1 MGALMLVIG
10 WTVTWGLGVALLA
23 AVASRSP
30 SDPANENL
38 AWTVGCGWFVGAFL
52 LTLWMRALAL
62 LHVPFGIASIGLP
75 LVAATGL
82 LAWRV
87 TALRAFP
94 WQAGVASLAG
104 RDHVGWQRALWLF
117 LLAWLALRYALLL
130 NEIVWRPLFPWDA
143 WMQWSTKARV
153 WFELRTIVPFVYD
166 FEWLKSGGANGYFD
180 GAPHYPGTVPL
191 LQVWSATLLGEWND
205 ALVNLPWWLTGLAF
219 ALAIYGYF
227 AREGFEPVLAL
238 VGTWL
243 VVSLPIFEV
252 HIALAGYAD
261 LAMST
266 YLTLAALWSLQA
278 VRTRR
283 WRDVAIAALFVAACV
298 LIKNPGKIWIVT
310 LVPGIAVAV
319 LPRHRV
325 RIAIAILAVAVCT
338 MVALAYTEPSILGYR
353 MHLDFDMPWRAL
365 FEAYFASGSW
375 NLLWFGALVVVLLA
389 RRQVLSQEV
398 APYTL
403 IVGAG
408 LMFLLFGFAF
418 TNVREWVEDQS
429 TVNRAALHLAPLV
442 IVWMLQA
449 YRAWERSLRTVSF
462 TIPDMQNVSNTTLE

>member
-1 MGALMLVIG
+1 MGALMLLFG
-10 WTVTWGLGVALLA
+10 WAVTWGLGVALLA
-23 AVASRSP
+23 AIASRGSGDRP
-30 SDPANENL
+30 PENP

-52 LTLWMRALAL
+52 LTLWMRVLAL
-62 LHVPFGIASIGLP
+62 LHLPFGIASIGLP
-75 LVAATGL
+75 LAAATGL

-87 TALRAFP
+87 KISHSLR
-94 WQAGVASLAG
+94 WNGVIAALAG
-104 RDHVGWQRALWLF
+104 RGLVRWQRALWLF
-117 LLAWLALRYALLL
+117 LLGWLAIRFALLL

-153 WFELRTIVPFVYD
+153 WFELRTIVPFVFD
-166 FEWLKSGGANGYFD
+166 FEWLGAGGANGYFD
-180 GAPHYPGTVPL
+180 AAPHYPATVPL
-191 LQVWSATLLGEWND
+191 LQVWSATLLGEWDD

-219 ALAIYGYF
+219 AFAIYGYL
-227 AREGFEPVLAL
+227 AREGFEPVTAL

-266 YLTLAALWSLQA
+266 YLTLTALWSLQA

-283 WRDVAIAALFVAACV
+283 WNDVAIALLLAVACV
-298 LIKNPGKIWIVT
+298 LIKIPGKIWIVT
-310 LVPGIAVAV
+310 LVPGLAAAMLPRQRIRIAVAFF
-319 LPRHRV
+319 
-325 RIAIAILAVAVCT
+325 AVTICT
-338 MVALAYTEPSILGYR
+338 MAVLAHAEPKILGYR
-353 MHLDFDMPWRAL
+353 LHLDFDMPWRAL

-375 NLLWFGALVVVLLA
+375 NLLWFGAFAVVVLA
-389 RRQVLSQEV
+389 RKQVLASEL

-408 LMFLLFGFAF
+408 LLFLLFGFAF

-429 TVNRAALHLAPLV
+429 TVNRAALHLAPLM
-442 IVWMLQA
+442 IIWMLQA
-449 YRAWERSLRTVSF
+449 FRAWAHSLRVDSSAVL
-462 TIPDMQNVSNTTLE
+462 DVQ